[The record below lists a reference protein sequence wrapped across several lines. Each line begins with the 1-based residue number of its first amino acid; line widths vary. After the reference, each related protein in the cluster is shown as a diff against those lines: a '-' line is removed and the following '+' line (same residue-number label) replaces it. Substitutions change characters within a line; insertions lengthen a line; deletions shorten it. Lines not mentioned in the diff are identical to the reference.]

1 MALWDLWFPPPLAG
15 DKLYKFMNKPK
26 LIISSAIAAIITT
39 IFTVVIVIWA
49 ELSAPLKD
57 WLKNFSGHHWTSKS
71 IFSVLL
77 YTVATVVLYLS
88 PNKHSEDI
96 LKKTLMSLLLI
107 TVLGTVILTLFFTG
121 HHFQIF

>member
-1 MALWDLWFPPPLAG
+1 
-15 DKLYKFMNKPK
+15 MNKSK
-26 LIISSAIAAIITT
+26 LIIASAYAAILT
-39 IFTVVIVIWA
+39 IIFVVVITIWA

-77 YTVATVVLYLS
+77 YAVATVVLYVSLH
-88 PNKHSEDI
+88 KHNGNF
-96 LKKTLMSLLLI
+96 LKKILGFLLAS

-121 HHFQIF
+121 HHFKFF

>member
-1 MALWDLWFPPPLAG
+1 
-15 DKLYKFMNKPK
+15 MNKSK
-26 LIISSAIAAIITT
+26 LIISSAYAAIITI
-39 IFTVVIVIWA
+39 IFVVIITIWA

-77 YTVATVVLYLS
+77 YAVATVVLYLS
-88 PNKHSEDI
+88 PHTPDAGR
-96 LKKTLMSLLLI
+96 LKKTLGLLLAS

-121 HHFQIF
+121 HHFQLF